1 MKILNNLL
9 SNNKKWAKDIETA
22 QPGFFQKLSK
32 QQNPE
37 YLWIGCSDSRVPAN
51 EIVGMLPGELFV
63 HRNVANVVAHS
74 DLNCLSV
81 VQYAVEALKV
91 KHIIVCGHYGCGGIA
106 AALTNEKHG
115 FIDNWLSNIKDVYIR
130 HEKKFMDLKSE
141 EEKVS
146 LLCELNVIEQV
157 NNVAHTTIVQDAW
170 DRGSELT
177 VHGWIYGIHDGLL
190 KDLEVSISDKSSLHS
205 IYRIEN

>member
-9 SNNKKWAKDIETA
+9 ANNRKWAEDIESA

-32 QQNPE
+32 QQKPE

-51 EIVGMLPGELFV
+51 EIVGLLPGELFV
-63 HRNVANVVAHS
+63 HRNVANIVAHS

-81 VQYAVEALKV
+81 VQYAVEALRV

-106 AALTNEKHG
+106 AALKHEKHG

-130 HEKKFMDLKSE
+130 HEEKFESLESE
-141 EEKVS
+141 KEKVS
-146 LLCELNVIEQV
+146 LLCELNVKEQV
-157 NNVAHTTIVQDAW
+157 NNLAHTTIVQDAW
-170 DRGSELT
+170 DRGQKLT
-177 VHGWIYGIHDGLL
+177 LHGWVYGIHDGLL
-190 KDLEVSISDKSSLHS
+190 KDLDVSISDKASLHP
-205 IYRIEN
+205 IYRIE

>member
-1 MKILNNLL
+1 MKNLKDLL
-9 SNNKKWAKDIETA
+9 SNNKKWAEDIEMA

-32 QQNPE
+32 QQKPE

-91 KHIIVCGHYGCGGIA
+91 KHIIVCGHYGCGGVA
-106 AALTNEKHG
+106 ASLTNEKHG

-130 HEKKFMDLKSE
+130 HEEKFIDLKYE

-170 DRGSELT
+170 DRGHELT
-177 VHGWIYGIHDGLL
+177 VHGWVYGIHDGLI
-190 KDLEVSISDKSSLHS
+190 KDLKVSVNDKSSLHS